1 MTYDWLLLLFGLTF
15 IGAACNTP
23 TWWYLTCRAIH
34 DHLPF
39 RFISSRLAMTV
50 FNMGILLGCW
60 IRLSHAAVHPNA
72 PLLPAPLVIGATA
85 DWHFI
90 FWDAPPVVNILYVS
104 ALLGGE
110 ALMLVTSAQ
119 ALAVIGK
126 RAFGL
131 RVFFVMSLVW
141 TILHLVTSL

>member
-23 TWWYLTCRAIH
+23 TWWYLTCRAIR
-34 DHLPF
+34 DNLPF

-50 FNMGILLGCW
+50 FNTGILLGCW
-60 IRLSHAAVHPNA
+60 IRLSHAAVHSDA
-72 PLLPAPLVIGATA
+72 PLLPAPLVIGASA

-90 FWDAPPVVNILYVS
+90 FWSAPPVVNIIYVS

-119 ALAVIGK
+119 ALAVVGK

-131 RVFFVMSLVW
+131 WLFLVMGSWW
-141 TILHLVTSL
+141 TLLHWATAL